1 MARRLLLLAIAVA
14 VLVPALPPIVPAAGA
29 PTQVTPPP
37 LACAANLRPTP
48 AQTEG
53 PYYKANTPERRSLL
67 EPAMPGTRLILTGYV
82 VTAECKPIART
93 WLDFWQA
100 DDAGAYDNVGYRL
113 RGHQFTDNAGVYYLE
128 TVLPGLY
135 PGRTRHIH
143 VKVRTPDGPTLTTQL
158 YFPGEASNQRD
169 GIFRPELIVS
179 MRDAA
184 GGKVA
189 TFNFVL
195 DVR

>member
-1 MARRLLLLAIAVA
+1 MARRFLLYAIAA
-14 VLVPALPPIVPAAGA
+14 VVLTPGLFEVSPAAGA
-29 PTQVTPPP
+29 PAQVTTPP
-37 LACAANLRPTP
+37 LACPANLRPTP

-53 PYYKANTPERRSLL
+53 PYYKTNTPERRSLL
-67 EPAMPGTRLILTGYV
+67 EPGMPGTRLILTGYV
-82 VTAECKPIART
+82 VTADCKPIARA

-100 DDAGAYDNVGYRL
+100 DDAGVYDNAGYRL

-143 VKVRTPDGPTLTTQL
+143 VKVRAPDGPAITTQL
-158 YFPGEASNQRD
+158 YFPGESSNQRD

-179 MRDAA
+179 IRDAA
-184 GGKVA
+184 DGKVA

-195 DVR
+195 AVR